1 VKNKFVQALVV
12 MFKLEYPDEWPS
24 FFSDLFMLLKSTGC
38 TALFTLFHLRASA
51 ATTPSHGILNSPLF
65 MAAATPA
72 GLVMVDMFLRIMASI
87 DQLVINSDAVRSSA
101 EIAHASDIVP
111 SSSLLAS

>member
-1 VKNKFVQALVV
+1 
-12 MFKLEYPDEWPS
+12 MY
-24 FFSDLFMLLKSTGC
+24 
-38 TALFTLFHLRASA
+38 
-51 ATTPSHGILNSPLF
+51 
-65 MAAATPA
+65 AATPA

-111 SSSLLAS
+111 SSSLLASYCAAFPCRLASYA